1 MDGAG
6 FRALPVPRGE
16 PPSLAAA
23 PATAEE
29 YLQLVRAL
37 SRRVPDVMVDARA
50 AAAAAAAA
58 AEAAAA
64 PAPAPA
70 LGAAQ
75 AAPAAD
81 AAAWAAA
88 ALETFARL
96 RATLL
101 HVAIALEDGALG
113 SLPPRIAARAAPL
126 REANAATWQRLCF
139 GGAPAPA
146 PAPAPADAFASSHVW
161 TASGGNDDDE
171 FGDEEGGDYDE
182 GEGEGGEYEYGEGDG
197 EGDDEGAVAYD
208 AEGGGDEGE
217 GAGGGGAEAGASSSD
232 DGAAER
238 AAATAAAAPI
248 PPLLSAIAS
257 LDQLAVVRQL
267 TRSVRLAR
275 AAFAAT
281 GALPPPASIAWLYA
295 LLAALQL
302 PLLNTTAAVIRD
314 LFLLTERA
322 RAALDAAPAPADV
335 AARASVETLAVIAGT
350 FFAQREARRQKV

>member
-1 MDGAG
+1 MTRER
-6 FRALPVPRGE
+6 RAL
-16 PPSLAAA
+16 AAN
-23 PATAEE
+23 
-29 YLQLVRAL
+29 VGAL
-37 SRRVPDVMVDARA
+37 LRTDADDA
-50 AAAAAAAA
+50 
-58 AEAAAA
+58 
-64 PAPAPA
+64 A
-70 LGAAQ
+70 LGAALGAYGEALARFGAARLKGMQ
-75 AAPAAD
+75 AH
-81 AAAWAAA
+81 
-88 ALETFARL
+88 FRGL

-139 GGAPAPA
+139 GGALAPA

-161 TASGGNDDDE
+161 TAPGGNDDDE
-171 FGDEEGGDYDE
+171 FGDDEEGGDYDE
-182 GEGEGGEYEYGEGDG
+182 GEGEGGEYEYGEGNG

-217 GAGGGGAEAGASSSD
+217 GSGGGGAEAGASSSD

-275 AAFAAT
+275 TAFAAT

-322 RAALDAAPAPADV
+322 RAALTAAPAPADA